1 MKDMYDYIMET
12 PDAIRE
18 VIEKSK
24 QNNEDCIRYIKGKK
38 IGHIYLVASG
48 TSYSAALSCIK
59 PIEKLM
65 NIPVYAVYAMEF
77 VDNTDIVEDNALVIG
92 ISQAGQ
98 SSSTIQALDKAKE
111 MGCLTLACSAQKD
124 VPVTAHADSF
134 LKIEVEEDIGPKT
147 KGYYC
152 SVIAILMLFLELSK
166 EDSEKWISK
175 ILGTIDLIPDI
186 AKTTKQWYESEKE
199 ELKRFKNIIVIGYDK
214 CLPAATEGALKI
226 LETVQCCVRYYELEE
241 FMHGIY
247 HGIDKSTL
255 ILALGNQSR
264 HLNRMVRLLGYL
276 KEHKNATTYLISQNK
291 VTKHDF
297 SYPFIEDSLFG
308 SFEYLTVLQV
318 LGELMCHDRGID
330 LYDTADE
337 NFHEY
342 MESYVYEK

>member
-1 MKDMYDYIMET
+1 MKDMYDYILET
-12 PDAIRE
+12 PEAVRVI
-18 VIEKSK
+18 IEKSK
-24 QNNEDCIRYIKGKK
+24 YNNMDFIQYVKDKRIE
-38 IGHIYLVASG
+38 HIYFVASG

-59 PIEKLM
+59 PIEELM

-77 VDNTDIVEDNALVIG
+77 VDNTDIVENNALVIG

-124 VPVTAHADSF
+124 VPITAHADSF

-166 EDSEKWISK
+166 ENSKKWISR
-175 ILGTIDLIPDI
+175 ILNTIDLIPNI
-186 AKTTKQWYESEKE
+186 AKATKQWYISEKNN
-199 ELKRFKNIIVIGYDK
+199 LKEFKNIIVIGYDK
-214 CLPAATEGALKI
+214 CIPAAIEGALKI

-264 HLNRMVRLLGYL
+264 HLDRMVRLLGYL

-291 VTKHDF
+291 VTEHDF
-297 SYPFIEDSLFG
+297 NYLFIEDSLFV

-342 MESYVYEK
+342 MESYIYEK

>member
-1 MKDMYDYIMET
+1 MKDMYDYILET
-12 PDAIRE
+12 PEAVRVI
-18 VIEKSK
+18 IEKSK
-24 QNNEDCIRYIKGKK
+24 HNNMDFIQYMNDKRIE
-38 IGHIYLVASG
+38 HIYFVASG

-59 PIEKLM
+59 PIEELM

-77 VDNTDIVEDNALVIG
+77 VDNTDIVENNALVIG

-98 SSSTIQALDKAKE
+98 SSSTIQALDKARE

-124 VPVTAHADSF
+124 VPITAHADSF

-152 SVIAILMLFLELSK
+152 SVIAIIMLFLELSK
-166 EDSEKWISK
+166 KDSEKWVSR
-175 ILGTIDLIPDI
+175 ILDTIDLIPNI
-186 AKTTKQWYESEKE
+186 AKSTKQWYECEKVE
-199 ELKRFKNIIVIGYDK
+199 MKRFDNIIVIGYDK

-255 ILALGNQSR
+255 IFALANQSR
-264 HLNRMVRLLGYL
+264 HLDRMIRLLGYL

-291 VTKHDF
+291 ATEHDF
-297 SYPFIEDSLFG
+297 NYPFIEDSLFV

>member
-12 PDAIRE
+12 PEAIRE

-24 QNNEDCIRYIKGKK
+24 RNNEDCIQYVKNKK

-48 TSYSAALSCIK
+48 TSYSAALSCIN

-124 VPVTAHADSF
+124 VPITAHADSF

-166 EDSEKWISK
+166 ENSEKWTSR
-175 ILGTIDLIPDI
+175 ILNTIDLIPNI
-186 AKTTKQWYESEKE
+186 AKATKQWYTSEKDS
-199 ELKRFKNIIVIGYDK
+199 LKEFKNIIVIGYDK
-214 CLPAATEGALKI
+214 CIPAAIEGALKI

-264 HLNRMVRLLGYL
+264 HLDRMIRFL
-276 KEHKNATTYLISQNK
+276 
-291 VTKHDF
+291 
-297 SYPFIEDSLFG
+297 
-308 SFEYLTVLQV
+308 
-318 LGELMCHDRGID
+318 
-330 LYDTADE
+330 
-337 NFHEY
+337 
-342 MESYVYEK
+342 

>member
-12 PDAIRE
+12 PKAVRE
-18 VIEKSK
+18 VIKKSK
-24 QNNEDCIRYIKGKK
+24 QNNEDCVRYVKDKK
-38 IGHIYLVASG
+38 LEHVYLVASG

-124 VPVTAHADSF
+124 VPITAHANCF

-166 EDSEKWISK
+166 ENSKKWISR
-175 ILGTIDLIPDI
+175 ILNTIDLIPNI
-186 AKTTKQWYESEKE
+186 AKATKQWYTNEKGS
-199 ELKRFKNIIVIGYDK
+199 LKGFENIIVIGYDK

-264 HLNRMVRLLGYL
+264 HLDRMIRLLGYL
-276 KEHKNATTYLISQNK
+276 KDHKNATTYLISQNK
-291 VTKHDF
+291 MSDHDL
-297 SYPFIEDSLFG
+297 SYPFKEDDLFVT
-308 SFEYLTVLQV
+308 FEYLTVLQV

-330 LYDTADE
+330 LYDTVDE

-342 MESYVYEK
+342 MESYIYEK